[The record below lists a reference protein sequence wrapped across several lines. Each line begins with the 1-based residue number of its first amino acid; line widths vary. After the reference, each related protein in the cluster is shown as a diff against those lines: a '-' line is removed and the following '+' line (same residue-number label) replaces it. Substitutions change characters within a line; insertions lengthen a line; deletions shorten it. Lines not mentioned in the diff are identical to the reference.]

1 MRNNIFFFVCMVL
14 MSILS
19 ACNVNK
25 STGNEDL
32 NNLPGGYSYSD
43 GATNYPMLYKKAAQ
57 YLNSNNYVQAEEI
70 YRDLIEKEP
79 ENSNGYIGL
88 GASLIYQEKF
98 DKAIAA
104 YSHALE
110 LNANSTEA
118 LVGLGSTFSKI
129 GDYQTALE
137 NYLKALDLNP
147 NDINAHLGAAIAMQ
161 NLGFE
166 NDLII
171 QHLEKIID
179 IDPSSDVATRAENLM
194 KELLSQEP

>member
-1 MRNNIFFFVCMVL
+1 MLNKMVIFLSLGLIINF
-14 MSILS
+14 S
-19 ACNVNK
+19 ACSINK
-25 STGNEDL
+25 ATGNDGL
-32 NNLPGGYSYSD
+32 DNFPGGYSYVE
-43 GATNYPMLYKKAAQ
+43 GTTQYPLLYKKAANN
-57 YLNSNNYVQAEEI
+57 LNSNDYAQAEEI

-98 DKAIAA
+98 DEAIAA

-110 LNANSTEA
+110 LNANSAEA

-137 NYLKALDLNP
+137 NYLLALELNP

-171 QHLEKIID
+171 QHLEKIIK
-179 IDPSSDVATRAENLM
+179 IDPSSDVATRAENWM
-194 KELLSQEP
+194 KELLSQDP

>member
-1 MRNNIFFFVCMVL
+1 
-14 MSILS
+14 
-19 ACNVNK
+19 
-25 STGNEDL
+25 
-32 NNLPGGYSYSD
+32 LPGGYSYSD